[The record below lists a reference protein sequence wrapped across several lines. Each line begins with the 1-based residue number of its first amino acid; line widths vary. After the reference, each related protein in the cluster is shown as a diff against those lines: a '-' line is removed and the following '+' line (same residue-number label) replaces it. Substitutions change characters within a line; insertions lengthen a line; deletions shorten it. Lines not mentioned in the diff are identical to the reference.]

1 MAKRLTRWKDK
12 NNRFVSRSKLDGR
25 KSYRKELYIDGKFQR
40 ATPLQRWGKSNVDA
54 GLTSIP
60 RVPAAAP
67 DPSQFDIAST
77 VSKDIEGERNV
88 TIQVGNLVRKADP
101 DADAYGIRINHGGIP
116 IKYQVIEDIPIE
128 NLDAH
133 MRGLLFQTAR
143 EVAAERGDE
152 IPRSAGSAPLLE
164 IIDEF
169 ELEID
174 NLET

>member
-1 MAKRLTRWKDK
+1 MARVTRWKDK

-25 KSYRKELYIDGKFQR
+25 KAYRKELYVDGQFQR
-40 ATPLQRWGKSNVDA
+40 ATPLQRWGKSAVDA
-54 GLTSIP
+54 GLVSIP

-67 DPSQFDIAST
+67 DPTQFEISDT

-88 TIQVGNLVRKADP
+88 IIQIGNLTRKADP
-101 DADAYGIRINHGGIP
+101 NADAYGVRINHGGVP
-116 IKYQVIEDIPIE
+116 IKYQLIEDIPIE

-133 MRGLLFQTAR
+133 IQGLLFQTAR

-152 IPRSAGSAPLLE
+152 IPRSAGSAPLIE
-164 IIDEF
+164 IMDEF

-174 NLET
+174 NLEN